1 MPLFIYIL
9 INVHI
14 WLQNDDQSFL
24 LVFIILFHIAA
35 LLLVVGIRYGSLDT
49 VLCFSL
55 DDS

>member
-1 MPLFIYIL
+1 MYIFDYKTM
-9 INVHI
+9 IN
-14 WLQNDDQSFL
+14 LFL

-35 LLLVVGIRYGSLDT
+35 LLLLVVAIRYGSLDT